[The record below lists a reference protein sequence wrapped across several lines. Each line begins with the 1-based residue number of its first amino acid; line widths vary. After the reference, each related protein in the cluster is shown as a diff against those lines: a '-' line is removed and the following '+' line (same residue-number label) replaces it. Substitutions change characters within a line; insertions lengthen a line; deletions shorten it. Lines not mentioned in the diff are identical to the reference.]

1 MVNVI
6 MKQFGTGWIGYVRYG
21 TVNTYAVCGTFGAV
35 LKNIELEVNGVR
47 YL

>member
-6 MKQFGTGWIGYVRYG
+6 MKRLGTGWIGYVRYG
-21 TVNTYAVCGTFGAV
+21 TVNTYAITGTFGVV
-35 LKNIELEVNGVR
+35 LKNIELEINGVR

>member
-6 MKQFGTGWIGYVRYG
+6 IKRIGTEWIGYVQYG
-21 TVNTYAVCGTFGAV
+21 AVNTYAIVGTFGTV

>member
-1 MVNVI
+1 MVSVLL
-6 MKQFGTGWIGYVRYG
+6 KRFGAGWIGYVRYG
-21 TVNTYAVCGTFGAV
+21 AVTTYAITGTFGTV